1 MAVALGETSQEM
13 VEEACVGLRVP
24 VSAAAVRASRRW
36 PTRPGPRPK
45 KKKKKK
51 EMVEVRQR

>member
-1 MAVALGETSQEM
+1 MALGETSQEM

-36 PTRPGPRPK
+36 PTPARPAPLK
-45 KKKKKK
+45 KKKKR